1 VIVECVAVVVDD
13 IGRVEIRVPG
23 LEFDWL
29 AEAAELAWAAC
40 PGSYARLV
48 ERT

>member
-13 IGRVEIRVPG
+13 IGRVEVCVPG
-23 LEFDWL
+23 LEFNWL
-29 AEAAELAWAAC
+29 AEAARLAWDAC

>member
-1 VIVECVAVVVDD
+1 MIVECVAVVVDD
-13 IGRVEIRVPG
+13 IGREVREPG

-29 AEAAELAWAAC
+29 AEAAKLAWAAC